1 MFCKMESKHTMKG
14 KLEGASGAIILIGIG
29 LIFLLDIS
37 FWPWI
42 LFVVAAPAVLSG
54 IAEGGLWAGLQGG
67 VWLIGIGVLALL
79 DAWWPGILILI
90 GLSMLVGALAT
101 PPAVADKRKRKLKPK
116 RGLPLPAGEED
127 DEF

>member
-1 MFCKMESKHTMKG
+1 MESKHTMKG

-29 LIFLLDIS
+29 LIFLLDIG

-67 VWLIGIGVLALL
+67 VWLLGIGVLALL
-79 DAWWPGILILI
+79 NAWWPGILIVI

-101 PPAVADKRKRKLKPK
+101 PPAIADKPKRKPK
-116 RGLPLPAGEED
+116 RGLPLPTGEEE